1 MPQLKKQKS
10 VEIHVAIKAS
20 MIWFSRGKH
29 KKIHA
34 QVVLDA
40 QFHSLYRESQGS
52 SENVVPEKMMNT
64 PKQ

>member
-1 MPQLKKQKS
+1 MSRDTHDHNGL
-10 VEIHVAIKAS
+10 HDL
-20 MIWFSRGKH
+20 FSRGKH

-52 SENVVPEKMMNT
+52 SENVVPEKRMNT